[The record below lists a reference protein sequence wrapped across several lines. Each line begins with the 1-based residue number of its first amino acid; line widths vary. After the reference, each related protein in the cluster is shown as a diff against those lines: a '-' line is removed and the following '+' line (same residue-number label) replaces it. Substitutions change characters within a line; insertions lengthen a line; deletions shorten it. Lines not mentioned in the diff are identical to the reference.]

1 MDTDVL
7 VVGAGPTGLML
18 AAELCLAGVRPLVV
32 ERQPHPRDTPK
43 ANGLAGQI
51 VQLLH
56 YRGLLEPSAEHS
68 SYSGPAPGFP
78 FGGTELDF
86 APLTES
92 PLQVL
97 LIPQPRLEQ
106 LLAARATE
114 LGAEIRRGHE
124 VLGFGQDDTAVTVD
138 IRGPDGRYRLTAGYL
153 VGCDGGNSTIRDK
166 AGIPFPGNTYPEVT
180 RLGHITMPE
189 SVTLLD
195 NGDLDVPGIGTVRS
209 GFTRTDRGVL
219 ALASFTPE
227 ILLVSATEDDP
238 TSYDTDAPMTLAELR
253 DSIRRVLGAEL
264 PLGEPIWLS
273 RFYTQA
279 RQAERYRNRRVF
291 LAGDAAH
298 LFPAGGAALNIGLL
312 DTVNLAWKLAAAVH
326 GWAPDGL
333 LDTYHRERHLAGA
346 RALLQTRAQAAL
358 ARGHDADAIALRELF
373 QELFTDGQPLRR
385 LGALLASADVRTPLP
400 GPTDHALTGAFA
412 PDLVLRTEFA
422 TTTSVAELMRN
433 GRPLL
438 LDLADRPDLR
448 ATARQWRQR
457 VDIQTATTDHRPA
470 DALLI
475 RPDTH
480 IAWAAHINQP
490 ADTVIAALRA
500 ALTRWFGAPAEPA
513 VEIVRPG

>member
-32 ERQPHPRDTPK
+32 ERQPQPRDTPK

-51 VQLLH
+51 VPLLH
-56 YRGLLEPSAEHS
+56 YRGLLERFAEHA

-78 FGGTELDF
+78 FGGVGLDF

-97 LIPQPRLEQ
+97 LIPQPRLEE

-124 VLGFGQDDTAVTVD
+124 VLEFSQDDAAVTVD
-138 IRGPDGRYRLTAGYL
+138 IDGPYGRYRVTAGYL
-153 VGCDGGNSTIRDK
+153 VGCDGGNSEIRDK

-180 RLGHITMPE
+180 RLGHVTMPDT
-189 SVTLLD
+189 VTLLD
-195 NGDLDVPGIGTVRS
+195 SGDLDVPGIGIIRS

-227 ILLVSATEDDP
+227 VLLVSATEDDP
-238 TSYDTDAPMTLAELR
+238 TSSDSDSPITLTELR
-253 DSIRRVLGAEL
+253 DSISRVLGTEI

-273 RFYTQA
+273 RFHAQA
-279 RQAERYRNRRVF
+279 RQAERYRDRRVF

-312 DTVNLAWKLAAAVH
+312 DTANLAWKLAAAVH

-358 ARGHDADAIALRELF
+358 ARGHDPDAIALRELF
-373 QELFTDGQPLRR
+373 QDLLNDEQPLKRI
-385 LGALLASADVRTPLP
+385 GALLASSDLHAPLP
-400 GPTDHALTGAFA
+400 GPADHALTGAFT
-412 PDLVLRTEFA
+412 PNLPLRTESG
-422 TTTSVAELMRN
+422 TTNIAELMRN

-438 LDLADRPDLR
+438 LDLSDRADLR
-448 ATARQWRQR
+448 ATAREWRQR
-457 VDIQTATTDHRPA
+457 IDIHTATTDQRPA

-475 RPDTH
+475 RPDAH
-480 IAWAAHINQP
+480 IAWAADIDQPTDTTIASLHATLTHWFGDPTEPTTGIVTQP
-490 ADTVIAALRA
+490 A
-500 ALTRWFGAPAEPA
+500 
-513 VEIVRPG
+513 

>member
-18 AAELCLAGVRPLVV
+18 ATELCLAGVRPVIV
-32 ERQPHPRDTPK
+32 ERQPKPRDTPK

-51 VQLLH
+51 VPLLR
-56 YRGLLEPSAEHS
+56 YRGLLERFAEHS
-68 SYSGPAPGFP
+68 SFSGPAPGFP
-78 FGGTELDF
+78 FGGIGLDF
-86 APLTES
+86 TPLTES
-92 PLQVL
+92 PLHLL
-97 LIPQPRLEQ
+97 LIPQPRLEE

-114 LGAEIRRGHE
+114 LGADIRRGHE
-124 VLGFGQDDTAVTVD
+124 VLEFVQDDLAVTVD
-138 IRGPDGRYRLTAGYL
+138 IRGPDGLYQLTAGYL
-153 VGCDGGNSTIRDK
+153 AGCDGGNSRIRDK

-180 RLGHITMPE
+180 RLGHVMMPE

-195 NGDLDVPGIGTVRS
+195 SGDLDVPGLGTLRG

-227 ILLVSATEDDP
+227 VLLVSATEDDP
-238 TSYDTDAPMTLAELR
+238 TAYDPDAPVTLTELR

-264 PLGEPIWLS
+264 PLGEPIWLT

-279 RQAERYRNRRVF
+279 RQAERYRDRLVF

-312 DTVNLAWKLAAAVH
+312 DAVNLAWKLAAAVH
-326 GWAPDGL
+326 GWAPDDL
-333 LDTYHRERHLAGA
+333 LDTYHRERHLVGT

-373 QELFTDGQPLRR
+373 QELLIDEQPLRR
-385 LGALLASADVRTPLP
+385 IGALLAGTDAHTPLP
-400 GPTDHALTGAFA
+400 DPSDHPLTGTFA
-412 PDLVLRTEFA
+412 PNLVLRTTSA
-422 TTTSVAELMRN
+422 TTVADLMRN

-438 LDLADRPDLR
+438 LDLADRPDIR
-448 ATARQWRQR
+448 ATAQQWPQR
-457 VDIQTATTDHRPA
+457 VDLHTATTDHRPA

-475 RPDTH
+475 RPDAQ
-480 IAWAAHINQP
+480 IAWAANIDQP
-490 ADTVIAALRA
+490 TDTATTSLRLALS
-500 ALTRWFGAPAEPA
+500 RWFGNPTKPPAQITDQPE
-513 VEIVRPG
+513 